1 LRSSPTLLPE
11 DADMA
16 TATPPIVR
24 PDTMADLLARLGDIP
39 PGRVLMTPTPGT
51 ATEQDVIDIHGREN
65 RLCELI
71 DGVLVEKTMGFEES
85 GFAALLVY
93 YLIAHLRDHDIGRAL
108 GADGMI
114 RLFPGRVRIPDACFI
129 SWDRYPRTDEAAI
142 PDLAPDLVVEILS
155 KGNSRREMNRKLGEY
170 FEAGVRLVWYVDP
183 RKRTARVYTSPSRST
198 LLREGDHLDGGDVLP
213 GFRLA
218 LRDWFAEA
226 GRRGPKAADDAAGT
240 ES

>member
-1 LRSSPTLLPE
+1 
-11 DADMA
+11 MA

-39 PGRVLMTPTPGT
+39 PGRVLIRPTPGT
-51 ATEQDVIDIHGREN
+51 ATEQDVIDIHDREN

-71 DGVLVEKTMGFEES
+71 DGVLVEKTMGFNES
-85 GFAALLVY
+85 IIALWLGH
-93 YLIAHLRDHDIGRAL
+93 YLLMYLKDHDLGQAV
-108 GADGMI
+108 GADGFI
-114 RLFPGRVRIPDACFI
+114 RLFPNQVRIPDVAFV
-129 SWDRYPRTDEAAI
+129 SWDRLAKAGSGPI

-183 RKRTARVYTSPSRST
+183 RKRTARVYTSPTRST
-198 LLREGDHLDGGDVLP
+198 LLREGDHLEGGDVLP

-218 LRDWFAEA
+218 PRDWFAEA
-226 GRRGPKAADDAAGT
+226 GRRGPKM
-240 ES
+240 